1 MVLLRVSCHFH
12 NLLVC
17 CSLHTSK
24 FIGLMGYE
32 NLLKIFIFP
41 LNMNKIFAPVRNKEL
56 IGVIVRTYAFKSD
69 LKIKW
74 VRPEKIP
81 SFKPEKSGDLSAM
94 PKIDKSQYLLE
105 FRYVDFYLNLNIKIN
120 LC

>member
-1 MVLLRVSCHFH
+1 
-12 NLLVC
+12 
-17 CSLHTSK
+17 
-24 FIGLMGYE
+24 
-32 NLLKIFIFP
+32 
-41 LNMNKIFAPVRNKEL
+41 MNKIFAPVRNKEL

-105 FRYVDFYLNLNIKIN
+105 FR
-120 LC
+120 